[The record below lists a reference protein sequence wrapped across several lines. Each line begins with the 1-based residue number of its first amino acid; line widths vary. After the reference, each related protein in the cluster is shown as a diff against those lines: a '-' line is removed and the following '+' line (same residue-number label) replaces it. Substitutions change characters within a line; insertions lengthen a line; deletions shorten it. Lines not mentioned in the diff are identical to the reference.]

1 MRKALFLCALF
12 IGLTVFNLQA
22 QQPPARNGQGHYR
35 IEAMR
40 VSFITSEMQLT
51 PEEAAAFWPI
61 YNEYRDKARA
71 IRQSGVELDKPVM
84 DLSEDEAKAFVE
96 QRLNMDEDL
105 LKLKRAYYLRLQKVV
120 SARKLILLER
130 AERKF
135 KEKLLRE
142 MRMRQQKQQK
152 QHGPQRHKR

>member
-1 MRKALFLCALF
+1 MKRALFLCVLF
-12 IGLTVFNLQA
+12 AGLGVVGLQA
-22 QQPPARNGQGHYR
+22 QQPSSGAGRNHQR

-51 PEEAAAFWPI
+51 PDEAAVFWPI
-61 YNEYRDKARA
+61 YNEYRDKMRT

-84 DLSEDEAKAFVE
+84 DLSEDEARAFIE
-96 QRLNMDEDL
+96 QRLNKEEDL
-105 LKLKRAYYLRLQKVV
+105 LKLKREYYLRLREVV

-135 KEKLLRE
+135 KERLLRE
-142 MRMRQQKQQK
+142 MRTRQHKQRKPQK
-152 QHGPQRHKR
+152 R

>member
-1 MRKALFLCALF
+1 MRKALFL
-12 IGLTVFNLQA
+12 LTLLWGVYFAQA
-22 QQPPARNGQGHYR
+22 QAQTPRAGQNHQR

-61 YNEYRDKARA
+61 YNEYRDKMKA
-71 IRQSGVELDKPVM
+71 IREAGSELNKPVM
-84 DLSEDEAKAFVE
+84 DLSEDEARAFIE
-96 QRLNMDEDL
+96 QRLSMDEDL
-105 LKLKRAYYLRLQKVV
+105 LRLKREYYLRLREVV

-135 KEKLLRE
+135 KERLLRE
-142 MRMRQQKQQK
+142 MRQREKR
-152 QHGPQRHKR
+152 RHK